1 MPFGPVVSST
11 RLPENEVIR
20 PEDLAIGTSP
30 HTVHGTRLEI
40 HEHSTRDVPPT
51 RGLIVIHIDA
61 FQLQFRVPGVAAGRV
76 DAVLVANHFPEL

>member
-20 PEDLAIGTSP
+20 PEDLTIGTSP
-30 HTVHGTRLEI
+30 HTVHGTWLEI
-40 HEHSTRDVPPT
+40 HEHGTWYVAPT

-61 FQLQFRVPGVAAGRV
+61 LQLQFRVPSVTAGRV
-76 DAVLVANHFPEL
+76 DAVLVANNFPEL